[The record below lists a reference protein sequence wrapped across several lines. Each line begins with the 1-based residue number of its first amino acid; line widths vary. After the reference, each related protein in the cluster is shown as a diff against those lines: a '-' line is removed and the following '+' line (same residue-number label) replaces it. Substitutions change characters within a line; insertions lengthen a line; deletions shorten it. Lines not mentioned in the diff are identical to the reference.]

1 MFRFRRLL
9 PNPTF
14 LFRISPPLSQ
24 TSNLNNV
31 RHVKFKRPWI
41 RKFFT
46 TFFIYGAA
54 FHLWSSFVLLQ
65 FDNTL
70 DDSDATQEAL
80 PGKAGVG
87 ENRKDETEG
96 RLKNPASGTID
107 SDPVFI
113 PLGWPRLHKGELYAA
128 SDPEW
133 QEFVKTSRDREKL
146 QYLRD
151 ELASIVQKDASQSE
165 VLSRVL
171 GGPLRVTGF
180 WLVHHF
186 PSRAPPD
193 YGRSGL
199 EFTDGGISWVSK
211 PMSLEDGDRLR
222 RCVQPLSVALAIKD
236 AYMILVKRQLSR
248 LNITGLEQEQAPG
261 TSSLPSHK
269 TLSSELQPLDGLHP
283 MHQSETQST
292 SPTGSQEGT
301 LRDKGGAD
309 LHHSLVISTLQR
321 LPLPKFGPGSDLYA
335 ASLAFKMRL
344 KDCWAQELHRPR
356 RGAFYFIGPV
366 GLKGPRGFCRV
377 EVKGEYD
384 PATASWSL
392 VSMQLKDVSIFNQTA
407 LGGP

>member
-1 MFRFRRLL
+1 MFRLRRIL
-9 PNPTF
+9 PNSTF
-14 LFRISPPLSQ
+14 FRISPPLSQ

-41 RKFFT
+41 RRFFT
-46 TFFIYGAA
+46 TFLIYGTA
-54 FHLWSSFVLLQ
+54 FHLWSSLILFQ
-65 FDNTL
+65 FDDTL
-70 DDSDATQEAL
+70 DDADDTQEAL
-80 PGKAGVG
+80 SGKTGVG
-87 ENRKDETEG
+87 KNRKNDTEG
-96 RLKNPASGTID
+96 HLENHASATID
-107 SDPVFI
+107 TDPVFI
-113 PLGWPRLHKGELYAA
+113 PLGWPRLRKGELYAA

-146 QYLRD
+146 QDLRD
-151 ELASIVQKDASQSE
+151 ELASIVQKDASQSDL
-165 VLSRVL
+165 LSRVL
-171 GGPLRVTGF
+171 GGPLSVTGF

-186 PSRAPPD
+186 PSRTPPD
-193 YGRSGL
+193 YRRSGL
-199 EFTDGGISWVSK
+199 EFTDSGISWVSK

-261 TSSLPSHK
+261 TSSLSSHK
-269 TLSSELQPLDGLHP
+269 ALSAELQPLDRLHP
-283 MHQSETQST
+283 VHRSQTQLTPPT
-292 SPTGSQEGT
+292 SSQGGT
-301 LRDKGGAD
+301 LRDKGGVD
-309 LHHSLVISTLQR
+309 LHPSLIISTLQR

-335 ASLAFKMRL
+335 ASLAFKIRL
-344 KDCWAQELHRPR
+344 KDCWARELHRPR

-392 VSMQLKDVSIFNQTA
+392 ISMQLKDVSIFNQKA

>member
-1 MFRFRRLL
+1 MFRLRRIL
-9 PNPTF
+9 PNSTF
-14 LFRISPPLSQ
+14 HFRVSPPLSR

-31 RHVKFKRPWI
+31 RHVKFKRPWF
-41 RKFFT
+41 RRFLT
-46 TFFIYGAA
+46 TFFIYGTA

-65 FDNTL
+65 FDDTL
-70 DDSDATQEAL
+70 DDADAKQEGL
-80 PGKAGVG
+80 SGKAGVG
-87 ENRKDETEG
+87 ENQKDDTEG
-96 RLKNPASGTID
+96 RLEDPASGTID

-113 PLGWPRLHKGELYAA
+113 PLGWPRLRKGELYAA
-128 SDPEW
+128 SDQEW
-133 QEFVKTSRDREKL
+133 QEFVKISRDREKL
-146 QYLRD
+146 QCLRD

-165 VLSRVL
+165 LLSRVL
-171 GGPLRVTGF
+171 GGPLSVTGF

-193 YGRSGL
+193 YRRSGL
-199 EFTDGGISWVSK
+199 EFTDGGMSWVSK

-248 LNITGLEQEQAPG
+248 LSITGLEQEQAPG
-261 TSSLPSHK
+261 TSSLPPHK
-269 TLSSELQPLDGLHP
+269 ALSSELQPLDKLHP
-283 MHQSETQST
+283 MHQSETHLT
-292 SPTGSQEGT
+292 PPTGSQEGT

-309 LHHSLVISTLQR
+309 LHPSLIISTLQR

-344 KDCWAQELHRPR
+344 KDGWAQELHRPR
-356 RGAFYFIGPV
+356 RGGFYFIGPV

-392 VSMQLKDVSIFNQTA
+392 ISMQLKDVSIFNQKA